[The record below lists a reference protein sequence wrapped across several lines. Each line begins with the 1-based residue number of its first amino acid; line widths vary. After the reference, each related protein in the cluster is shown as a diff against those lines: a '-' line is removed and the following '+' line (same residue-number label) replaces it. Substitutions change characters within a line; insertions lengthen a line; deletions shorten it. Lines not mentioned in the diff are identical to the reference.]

1 MCDNGQDPRDR
12 VGNVQREQR
21 VIHTEHGEDPDDAE
35 HARADH
41 GHEHRHDRIAKAAH
55 HARADIHHAA
65 QEICHADHAEALNA
79 VGDDLRVLRID
90 VQQRIAQTVCA
101 LSEHDADEDD
111 EDHAAHEDAVYA
123 AVLLRAE
130 VLACEAERGL
140 VERVHR
146 DVHEALH
153 VRRRRVASDRNCTE
167 AVDGRL
173 NEHVRDVEDN
183 ALHTGGQSDLHDLR
197 KAFRV
202 EPQAAYI
209 QMTHAVRAG
218 QTQHG
223 QRRGDALAEHGRERH
238 ACHAHAKH
246 AHEQQ
251 VAQHI
256 HHACRH
262 QKVQRPP
269 RIAHRT
275 QHRRAEVIDHGRGH
289 ADKVH
294 AHVQHRAL
302 DDLIRGFHQR
312 QHGPRE
318 HDAEHDQDNTA
329 DQTGEQRG
337 LHGLLHAVVVFLAA
351 VPRHEHVRAHRNA
364 DKGIDEQIEQRG
376 RRADRRHRIR
386 AGELADN
393 DNIRRIEQQL
403 EYARQQQRQR
413 EDQYAAQQRT
423 ARHIHFIR
431 FSHSFL
437 FFS

>member
-1 MCDNGQDPRDR
+1 M
-12 VGNVQREQR
+12 
-21 VIHTEHGEDPDDAE
+21 A
-35 HARADH
+35 
-41 GHEHRHDRIAKAAH
+41 
-55 HARADIHHAA
+55 
-65 QEICHADHAEALNA
+65 
-79 VGDDLRVLRID
+79 
-90 VQQRIAQTVCA
+90 
-101 LSEHDADEDD
+101 
-111 EDHAAHEDAVYA
+111 
-123 AVLLRAE
+123 
-130 VLACEAERGL
+130 
-140 VERVHR
+140 
-146 DVHEALH
+146 
-153 VRRRRVASDRNCTE
+153 
-167 AVDGRL
+167 
-173 NEHVRDVEDN
+173 
-183 ALHTGGQSDLHDLR
+183 
-197 KAFRV
+197 
-202 EPQAAYI
+202 
-209 QMTHAVRAG
+209 HAVRAG

-238 ACHAHAKH
+238 ACHAHAEH

-262 QKVQRPP
+262 QEIQRPP
-269 RIAHRT
+269 RVAHRT
-275 QHRRAEVIDHGRGH
+275 QHRRAEVVDHGRRH
-289 ADKVH
+289 ANKVH

-302 DDLIRGFHQR
+302 DDLVRGFHQR

-318 HDAEHDQDNTA
+318 HDAEHDQDNAA

-351 VPRHEHVRAHRNA
+351 VARHEHVRAHRNA
-364 DKGIDEQIEQRG
+364 NKGIDEQIEQRG

-437 FFS
+437 FFHKIRFTDGFSACFCLPNGRAVHILSLL